1 MAATA
6 SSTSN
11 LPIVLKNISQ
21 LLRTEDDL
29 DKVETLKEQLIKEK
43 SSIDVQLKSQSTAQL
58 ESTIEDINSL
68 SIAHDDIR
76 GLKDN
81 ITKINK
87 IAYDSF
93 GSIKR
98 YELINKITKIHEI
111 FDQSTDIVNKI
122 SSFNTSLEEIEV
134 LIEQEDYENVDID
147 FDVPNLLEIHYK
159 LNTLRDFQEKLTV
172 LSENSNEDS
181 KFIVKRVISKIFEVI
196 KKFDTLLE
204 NIIVGLVESVKINNN
219 SLVIRLAKIIDFEE
233 REDLRIEA
241 LKQVFDKK
249 DSDRNNGLFEQI
261 VNGTIQGR
269 TITRNYKQFFLD
281 KIEESIRDIFQNC
294 YETYQQKENMFEI
307 LDNLD
312 WVFQDLIC
320 VKLDLTKLVPA
331 RWNIFK
337 IYYDFYYRELN
348 ILINRLIE
356 SEPETLIILEIL
368 DFDNKFKDIMI
379 QEFGFTKEQ
388 NKSII
393 GDVEKEKLLS
403 DYLNLIIKKMNE
415 WMSNL
420 QKTEHEVF
428 KSRIQAPDVDSENLY
443 ALEGTKIVFQMF
455 TQQCDVASGSG
466 QGKIL
471 AGVVEE
477 FGKLLI
483 KRQGTWSELIKIETQ
498 KLLTVNNSIQNK
510 NSDADVVPDTV
521 PPGLIE
527 YLIALANDQMRGAD
541 YTEAISNKYGGMVS
555 TKYSTLIHNALE
567 NVIDGFANLA
577 KQCCDAL
584 IVIIFDDL
592 KVALDD
598 IFSKD
603 WYNSNYSQQISDT
616 LYEYLGDLKQSM
628 NGYLFEILCEEIVEE
643 VILRYLNNLNK
654 DIKFKNNNDKF
665 VNSVKRDFEVFYKLF
680 INFIEQEV
688 IESKFRIIE
697 DFMDLSTEINNDQ
710 IVELWIS
717 TINKYNDLSPDF
729 LSLILKARKD
739 IDSSNTKL
747 IITKARSEQESFLQ
761 QHEYQ
766 LTPSF
771 MNRFII
777 TRKLKK

>member
-1 MAATA
+1 MAT
-6 SSTSN
+6 TSPN
-11 LPIVLKNISQ
+11 LPIVLQNISQ

-29 DKVETLKEQLIKEK
+29 DKVETLKEQLLKEK
-43 SSIDVQLKSQSTAQL
+43 SSIDVQLKSQSQAQL

-68 SIAHDDIR
+68 NICQDDIR
-76 GLKDN
+76 ELKDN

-87 IAYDSF
+87 IADDSF

-111 FDQSTDIVNKI
+111 FDQSTDIVENI
-122 SSFNTSLEEIEV
+122 SSFNNNLQEVEE
-134 LIEQEDYENVDID
+134 LIETEDYENVDID
-147 FDVPNLLEIHYK
+147 FEIPSLLEIHYK
-159 LNTLRDFQEKLTV
+159 LNKLRDFQERLLL
-172 LSENSNEDS
+172 LSDSSNEDH
-181 KFIVKRVISKIFEVI
+181 KFIVKRVVSKIYDVI
-196 KKFDTLLE
+196 KKFDKLLE
-204 NIIVGLVESVKINNN
+204 NIIIGLVESVKINSN

-233 REDLRIEA
+233 REDIKIDA
-241 LKQVFDKK
+241 LKGIISKNSK
-249 DSDRNNGLFEQI
+249 NNSQNSLFEQI
-261 VNGTIQGR
+261 VNGTIKGR
-269 TITRNYKQFFLD
+269 TTARNYKQFFID
-281 KIEESIRDIFQNC
+281 KVEESIHEIFQNC
-294 YETYQQKENMFEI
+294 YETYKQKENMFEI

-312 WVFQDLIC
+312 WVFHDLIC
-320 VKLDLTKLVPA
+320 VKQDLVKLVPP
-331 RWNIFK
+331 RWNIFTV
-337 IYYDFYYRELN
+337 YYDFYYRELN
-348 ILINRLIE
+348 ILINKLIE

-379 QEFGFTKEQ
+379 SEFGFTKQE

-403 DYLNLIIKKMNE
+403 DYLNLIVLKMNE
-415 WMSNL
+415 WMFNL

-428 KSRIQAPDVDSENLY
+428 RSRIQAPEVDSENLY

-477 FGKLLI
+477 FGGLLI
-483 KRQGTWSELIKIETQ
+483 KRQSKWGELIKNEVQ
-498 KLLTVNNSIQNK
+498 KLLTLNNKSKKDVGVDGVNDDDK
-510 NSDADVVPDTV
+510 V

-555 TKYSTLIHNALE
+555 SKYSTIIHNALE
-567 NVIDGFANLA
+567 KVIDGFANLA

-592 KVALDD
+592 KIALDE

-603 WYNSNYSQQISDT
+603 WYNSNYSQQVSDT

-628 NGYLFEILCEEIVEE
+628 NSYLFEILSEEIVEE
-643 VILRYLNNLNK
+643 TVLRYLSNLNK
-654 DIKFKNNNDKF
+654 DVKFKNNNDKF
-665 VNSVKRDFEVFYKLF
+665 VNSVKRDFEIFYKLF
-680 INFIEQEV
+680 INFIDQEI
-688 IESKFRIIE
+688 IESKFRIVE
-697 DFMDLSTEINNDQ
+697 DFMDLSTETNDDH
-710 IVELWIS
+710 IVELWIQLVS
-717 TINKYNDLSPDF
+717 KFNDISIDF
-729 LSLILKARKD
+729 LALILKARKD
-739 IDSSNTKL
+739 IDSTPS
-747 IITKARSEQESFLQ
+747 KAILSKSKIEQDKFLQ
-761 QHEYQ
+761 ENQYG

-771 MNRFII
+771 MNRFVV
-777 TRKLKK
+777 TKKLKK

>member
-1 MAATA
+1 MAT
-6 SSTSN
+6 TSPN
-11 LPIVLKNISQ
+11 LPIVLQNISQ

-29 DKVETLKEQLIKEK
+29 DKVETLKEQLLKEK
-43 SSIDVQLKSQSTAQL
+43 SSIDVQLKSQSQAQL

-68 SIAHDDIR
+68 NICQDDIR
-76 GLKDN
+76 ELKDN

-87 IAYDSF
+87 IADDSF

-111 FDQSTDIVNKI
+111 FDQSTDIVENI
-122 SSFNTSLEEIEV
+122 SSFNNNLQEVEE
-134 LIEQEDYENVDID
+134 LIETEDYENVDID
-147 FDVPNLLEIHYK
+147 FEIPSLLEIHYK
-159 LNTLRDFQEKLTV
+159 LNKLRDFQERLLL
-172 LSENSNEDS
+172 LSDSSNEDH
-181 KFIVKRVISKIFEVI
+181 KFIVKRVVSKIYDVI
-196 KKFDTLLE
+196 KKFDKLLE
-204 NIIVGLVESVKINNN
+204 NIIIGLVESVKINSN

-233 REDLRIEA
+233 REDIKIDA
-241 LKQVFDKK
+241 LKGIISKNSK
-249 DSDRNNGLFEQI
+249 NNSQNSLFEQI
-261 VNGTIQGR
+261 VNGTIKGR
-269 TITRNYKQFFLD
+269 TTARNYKQFFID
-281 KIEESIRDIFQNC
+281 KVEESIHEIFQNC
-294 YETYQQKENMFEI
+294 YETYKQKENMFEI

-312 WVFQDLIC
+312 WVFHDLIC
-320 VKLDLTKLVPA
+320 VKQDLVKLVPP
-331 RWNIFK
+331 RWNIFTV
-337 IYYDFYYRELN
+337 YYDFYYRELN
-348 ILINRLIE
+348 ILINKLIE

-379 QEFGFTKEQ
+379 SEFGFTKQE

-403 DYLNLIIKKMNE
+403 DYLNLIVLKMNE
-415 WMSNL
+415 WMFNL

-428 KSRIQAPDVDSENLY
+428 RSRIQAPEVDSENLY

-477 FGKLLI
+477 FGGLLI
-483 KRQGTWSELIKIETQ
+483 KRQSKWGELIKNEVQ
-498 KLLTVNNSIQNK
+498 KLLTLNNKSKKDVGVDGVNDDDK
-510 NSDADVVPDTV
+510 V

-555 TKYSTLIHNALE
+555 SKYSTIIHNALE
-567 NVIDGFANLA
+567 KVIDGFANLA

-592 KVALDD
+592 KIALDE

-603 WYNSNYSQQISDT
+603 WYNSNYSQQVSDT

-628 NGYLFEILCEEIVEE
+628 NSYLFEILSEEIVEE
-643 VILRYLNNLNK
+643 TVLRYLSNLNK
-654 DIKFKNNNDKF
+654 DVKFKNNNDKF
-665 VNSVKRDFEVFYKLF
+665 VNSVKRDFEIFYKLF
-680 INFIEQEV
+680 INFIDQEI
-688 IESKFRIIE
+688 IESKFRIVE
-697 DFMDLSTEINNDQ
+697 DFMDLSTETNDDH
-710 IVELWIS
+710 IVELWIQLVS
-717 TINKYNDLSPDF
+717 KFNDISIDF
-729 LSLILKARKD
+729 LALVLKARKD
-739 IDSSNTKL
+739 IDSTPS
-747 IITKARSEQESFLQ
+747 KAILSKSKIEQDKFLQ
-761 QHEYQ
+761 ENQYE

-771 MNRFII
+771 MNRFVV
-777 TRKLKK
+777 TKKLKK

>member
-1 MAATA
+1 MAT
-6 SSTSN
+6 TSPN
-11 LPIVLKNISQ
+11 LPIVLQNISQ

-29 DKVETLKEQLIKEK
+29 DKVETLKEQLLKEK
-43 SSIDVQLKSQSTAQL
+43 SSIDVQLKSQSQAQL

-68 SIAHDDIR
+68 NICQDDIR
-76 GLKDN
+76 ELKDN

-87 IAYDSF
+87 IADDSF

-111 FDQSTDIVNKI
+111 FDQSTDIVENI
-122 SSFNTSLEEIEV
+122 SSFNNNLQEVEE
-134 LIEQEDYENVDID
+134 LIETEDYENVDID
-147 FDVPNLLEIHYK
+147 FEIPSLLEIHYK
-159 LNTLRDFQEKLTV
+159 LNKLRDFQERLLL
-172 LSENSNEDS
+172 LSDSSNEDH
-181 KFIVKRVISKIFEVI
+181 KFIVKRVVSKIYDVI
-196 KKFDTLLE
+196 KKFDKLLE
-204 NIIVGLVESVKINNN
+204 NIIIGLVESVKINNN

-233 REDLRIEA
+233 REDIKIDA
-241 LKQVFDKK
+241 LKGIISKNSK
-249 DSDRNNGLFEQI
+249 NNSQNSLFEQI
-261 VNGTIQGR
+261 VNGTIKGR
-269 TITRNYKQFFLD
+269 TTARNYKQFFID
-281 KIEESIRDIFQNC
+281 KVEESIHEIFQNC
-294 YETYQQKENMFEI
+294 YETYKQKENMFEI

-312 WVFQDLIC
+312 WVFHDLIC
-320 VKLDLTKLVPA
+320 VKQDLVKLVPP
-331 RWNIFK
+331 RWNIFTV
-337 IYYDFYYRELN
+337 YYDFYYRELN
-348 ILINRLIE
+348 ILINKLIE

-379 QEFGFTKEQ
+379 SEFGFTKQE

-403 DYLNLIIKKMNE
+403 DYLNLIVLKMNE
-415 WMSNL
+415 WMFNL

-428 KSRIQAPDVDSENLY
+428 RSRIQAPEVDSENLY

-477 FGKLLI
+477 FGGLLI
-483 KRQGTWSELIKIETQ
+483 KRQSKWGELIKNEVQ
-498 KLLTVNNSIQNK
+498 KLLTLNNKSKNDVGVDGVNDDDK
-510 NSDADVVPDTV
+510 V

-555 TKYSTLIHNALE
+555 SKYSTIIHNALE
-567 NVIDGFANLA
+567 KVIDGFANLA

-592 KVALDD
+592 KIALDE

-603 WYNSNYSQQISDT
+603 WYNSNYSQQVSDT

-628 NGYLFEILCEEIVEE
+628 NSYLFEILSEEIVEE
-643 VILRYLNNLNK
+643 TVLRYLSNLNK
-654 DIKFKNNNDKF
+654 DVKFKNNNDKF
-665 VNSVKRDFEVFYKLF
+665 VNSVKRDFEIFYKLF
-680 INFIEQEV
+680 INFIDQEI
-688 IESKFRIIE
+688 IESKFRIVE
-697 DFMDLSTEINNDQ
+697 DFMDLSTETNDDH
-710 IVELWIS
+710 IVELWIQLVS
-717 TINKYNDLSPDF
+717 KFNDISIDF
-729 LSLILKARKD
+729 LALVLKARKD
-739 IDSSNTKL
+739 IDSTPS
-747 IITKARSEQESFLQ
+747 KAILSKSKIEQDKFLQ
-761 QHEYQ
+761 ENQYG

-771 MNRFII
+771 MNRFVV
-777 TRKLKK
+777 TKKLKK

>member
-1 MAATA
+1 MAT
-6 SSTSN
+6 TSPN
-11 LPIVLKNISQ
+11 LPIVLQNISQ

-29 DKVETLKEQLIKEK
+29 DKVETLKEQLLKEK
-43 SSIDVQLKSQSTAQL
+43 SSIDVQLKSQSQAQL

-68 SIAHDDIR
+68 NICQDDIR
-76 GLKDN
+76 ELKDN

-87 IAYDSF
+87 IADDSF

-111 FDQSTDIVNKI
+111 FDQSTDIVENI
-122 SSFNTSLEEIEV
+122 SSFNNNLQEVEE
-134 LIEQEDYENVDID
+134 LIETEDYENVDID
-147 FDVPNLLEIHYK
+147 FEIPSLLEIHYK
-159 LNTLRDFQEKLTV
+159 LNKLRDFQERLLL
-172 LSENSNEDS
+172 LSDSSNEDH
-181 KFIVKRVISKIFEVI
+181 KFIVKRVVSKIYDVI
-196 KKFDTLLE
+196 KKFDKLLE
-204 NIIVGLVESVKINNN
+204 NIIIGLVESVKINNN

-233 REDLRIEA
+233 REDIKIDA
-241 LKQVFDKK
+241 LKGIISKNSK
-249 DSDRNNGLFEQI
+249 NNSQNSLFEQI
-261 VNGTIQGR
+261 VNGTIKGR
-269 TITRNYKQFFLD
+269 TTARNYKQFFID
-281 KIEESIRDIFQNC
+281 KVEESIHEIFQNC
-294 YETYQQKENMFEI
+294 YETYKQKENMFEI

-312 WVFQDLIC
+312 WVFHDLIC
-320 VKLDLTKLVPA
+320 VKQDLVKLVPP
-331 RWNIFK
+331 RWNIFTV
-337 IYYDFYYRELN
+337 YYDFYYRELN
-348 ILINRLIE
+348 ILINKLIE

-379 QEFGFTKEQ
+379 SEFGFTKQE

-403 DYLNLIIKKMNE
+403 DYLNLIVLKMNE
-415 WMSNL
+415 WMFNL

-428 KSRIQAPDVDSENLY
+428 RSRIQAPEVDSENLY

-477 FGKLLI
+477 FGGLLI
-483 KRQGTWSELIKIETQ
+483 KRQSKWGELIKNEVQ
-498 KLLTVNNSIQNK
+498 KLLTLNNKSKKDVGVDGVNDDDK
-510 NSDADVVPDTV
+510 V

-555 TKYSTLIHNALE
+555 SKYSTIIHNALE
-567 NVIDGFANLA
+567 KVIDGFANLA

-592 KVALDD
+592 KIALDE

-603 WYNSNYSQQISDT
+603 WYNSNYSQQVSDT

-628 NGYLFEILCEEIVEE
+628 NSYLFEILSEEIVEE
-643 VILRYLNNLNK
+643 TVLRYLSNLNK
-654 DIKFKNNNDKF
+654 DVKFKNNNDKF
-665 VNSVKRDFEVFYKLF
+665 VNSVKRDFEIFYKLF
-680 INFIEQEV
+680 INFIDQEI
-688 IESKFRIIE
+688 IESKFRIVE
-697 DFMDLSTEINNDQ
+697 DFMDLSTETNDDH
-710 IVELWIS
+710 IVELWIQLVS
-717 TINKYNDLSPDF
+717 KFNDISIDF
-729 LSLILKARKD
+729 LALILKARKD
-739 IDSSNTKL
+739 IDSTPS
-747 IITKARSEQESFLQ
+747 KAILSKSKIEQDKFLQ
-761 QHEYQ
+761 ENQYE

-771 MNRFII
+771 MNRFVV
-777 TRKLKK
+777 TKKLKK

>member
-1 MAATA
+1 MATI
-6 SSTSN
+6 SPN
-11 LPIVLKNISQ
+11 LPTVLQNISR

-29 DKVETLKEQLIKEK
+29 DKVETLKEQLVKEK
-43 SSIDVQLKSQSTAQL
+43 SSIDVQLKSQSQAQL

-68 SIAHDDIR
+68 SLCQDDIR
-76 GLKDN
+76 ELKEN

-87 IAYDSF
+87 IADESF

-111 FDQSTDIVNKI
+111 FDQSTDIVENI
-122 SSFNTSLEEIEV
+122 SSFNNNLREVEE
-134 LIEQEDYENVDID
+134 LIESEDFENVDID
-147 FDVPNLLEIHYK
+147 FEVPSLLEIHFK
-159 LNTLRDFQEKLTV
+159 LNKLRDFQERLLA
-172 LSENSNEDS
+172 LSDGSNEDN
-181 KFIVKRVISKIFEVI
+181 KFIVKRVVTKIYDVI
-196 KKFDTLLE
+196 KKFDQLLE

-233 REDLRIEA
+233 QEDSKIEA
-241 LKQVFDKK
+241 LKEIFSKK
-249 DSDRNNGLFEQI
+249 DSKDLKNKLFEQI

-269 TITRNYKQFFLD
+269 TNSRNYKMFFLN
-281 KIEESIRDIFQNC
+281 KIEESIHEIFQNC

-312 WVFQDLIC
+312 WVFHDLIC
-320 VKLDLTKLVPA
+320 VKQDLTRLVPS
-331 RWNIFK
+331 RWDIFK
-337 IYYDFYYRELN
+337 IYYEFYYKELN
-348 ILINRLIE
+348 IVINKLIE

-379 QEFGFTKEQ
+379 SEFGFSKQE

-403 DYLNLIIKKMNE
+403 DYLNLIVLKMNE
-415 WMSNL
+415 WMFNL

-428 KSRIQAPDVDSENLY
+428 RSRIQAPDVDSENLY

-477 FGKLLI
+477 FGSLLM
-483 KRQGTWSELIKIETQ
+483 KRQSKWGELIKNEVQ
-498 KLLTVNNSIQNK
+498 KLLTMNNRPKKDIEVEG
-510 NSDADVVPDTV
+510 ADNFDKV

-555 TKYSTLIHNALE
+555 TKYSSMIHNVLE
-567 NVIDGFANLA
+567 KVIDGFANLA

-592 KVALDD
+592 KIALDE

-628 NGYLFEILCEEIVEE
+628 NSYLFEILSEEIVEE
-643 VILRYLNNLNK
+643 TVLRYLNNLNK

-665 VNSVKRDFEVFYKLF
+665 VNSVKRDFEIFYKLF
-680 INFIEQEV
+680 ISFVDQEI
-688 IESKFRIIE
+688 IESKFRIVE
-697 DFMDLSTEINNDQ
+697 DFMDLSTETNDDQ
-710 IVELWIS
+710 IVELWTHLVSKFNDIS
-717 TINKYNDLSPDF
+717 IDF
-729 LSLILKARKD
+729 LALILKARKD
-739 IDSSNTKL
+739 IDSSPSKVILNKS
-747 IITKARSEQESFLQ
+747 KFEQEKYLQ
-761 QHEYQ
+761 ENQYG

-771 MNRFII
+771 MNRFVI

>member
-1 MAATA
+1 MAT
-6 SSTSN
+6 TSPN
-11 LPIVLKNISQ
+11 LPIVLQNISQ

-29 DKVETLKEQLIKEK
+29 DKVETLKEQLLKEK
-43 SSIDVQLKSQSTAQL
+43 SSIDVQLKSQSQAQL

-68 SIAHDDIR
+68 NICQDDIR
-76 GLKDN
+76 ELKDN

-87 IAYDSF
+87 IADDSF

-111 FDQSTDIVNKI
+111 FDQSTDIVENI
-122 SSFNTSLEEIEV
+122 SSFNNNLQEVEE
-134 LIEQEDYENVDID
+134 LIETEDYENVDID
-147 FDVPNLLEIHYK
+147 FEIPSLLEIHYK
-159 LNTLRDFQEKLTV
+159 LNKLRDFQERLLL
-172 LSENSNEDS
+172 LSDSSNEDH
-181 KFIVKRVISKIFEVI
+181 KFIVKRVVSRIYDVI
-196 KKFDTLLE
+196 KKFDKLLE
-204 NIIVGLVESVKINNN
+204 NIIIGLVESVKINNN

-233 REDLRIEA
+233 REDIKIDA
-241 LKQVFDKK
+241 LKGIISKNSK
-249 DSDRNNGLFEQI
+249 NNSQNSLFEQI
-261 VNGTIQGR
+261 VNGTSKGR
-269 TITRNYKQFFLD
+269 TTARNYKQFFID
-281 KIEESIRDIFQNC
+281 KVEESIHEIFQNC
-294 YETYQQKENMFEI
+294 YETYKQKENMFEI

-312 WVFQDLIC
+312 WVFHDLIC
-320 VKLDLTKLVPA
+320 VKQDLVKLVPP
-331 RWNIFK
+331 RWNIFTV
-337 IYYDFYYRELN
+337 YYDFYYRELN
-348 ILINRLIE
+348 ILINKLIE

-379 QEFGFTKEQ
+379 SEFGFTKQE

-403 DYLNLIIKKMNE
+403 DYLNLIVLKMNE
-415 WMSNL
+415 WMFNL

-428 KSRIQAPDVDSENLY
+428 RSRIQAPEVDSENLY

-477 FGKLLI
+477 FGGLLI
-483 KRQGTWSELIKIETQ
+483 KRQSKWGELIKNEVQ
-498 KLLTVNNSIQNK
+498 KLLTLNNKSKKDVGVDGVNDDDK
-510 NSDADVVPDTV
+510 V

-555 TKYSTLIHNALE
+555 SKYSTIIHNALE
-567 NVIDGFANLA
+567 KVIDGFANLA

-592 KVALDD
+592 KIALDE

-603 WYNSNYSQQISDT
+603 WYNSNYSQQVSDT

-628 NGYLFEILCEEIVEE
+628 NSYLFEILSEEIVEE
-643 VILRYLNNLNK
+643 TVLRYLSNLNK
-654 DIKFKNNNDKF
+654 DVKFKNNNDKF
-665 VNSVKRDFEVFYKLF
+665 VNSVKRDFEIFYKLF
-680 INFIEQEV
+680 INFIDQEI
-688 IESKFRIIE
+688 IESKFRIVE
-697 DFMDLSTEINNDQ
+697 DFMDLSTETNDDH
-710 IVELWIS
+710 IVELWIQLVS
-717 TINKYNDLSPDF
+717 KFNDISIDF
-729 LSLILKARKD
+729 LALILKVRKD
-739 IDSSNTKL
+739 IDSTPS
-747 IITKARSEQESFLQ
+747 KAILSKSKIEQDKFLQ
-761 QHEYQ
+761 ENQYE

-771 MNRFII
+771 MNRFVV
-777 TRKLKK
+777 TKKLKK

>member
-1 MAATA
+1 MAT
-6 SSTSN
+6 TSPN
-11 LPIVLKNISQ
+11 LPIVLQNISQ

-29 DKVETLKEQLIKEK
+29 DKVETLKEQLLKEK
-43 SSIDVQLKSQSTAQL
+43 SSIDVQLKSQSQAQL

-68 SIAHDDIR
+68 NICQDDIR
-76 GLKDN
+76 ELKDN

-87 IAYDSF
+87 IADDSF

-111 FDQSTDIVNKI
+111 FDQSTDIVENI
-122 SSFNTSLEEIEV
+122 SSFNNNLQEVEE
-134 LIEQEDYENVDID
+134 LIETEDYENVDID
-147 FDVPNLLEIHYK
+147 FEIPSLLEIHYK
-159 LNTLRDFQEKLTV
+159 LNKLRDFQERLLL
-172 LSENSNEDS
+172 LSDSSNEDH
-181 KFIVKRVISKIFEVI
+181 KFIVKRVVSKIYDVI
-196 KKFDTLLE
+196 KKFDKLLE
-204 NIIVGLVESVKINNN
+204 NIIIGLVESVKINSN

-233 REDLRIEA
+233 REDIKIDA
-241 LKQVFDKK
+241 LKGIISKNSK
-249 DSDRNNGLFEQI
+249 NNSQNSLFEQI
-261 VNGTIQGR
+261 VNGTIKGR
-269 TITRNYKQFFLD
+269 TTARNYKQFFID
-281 KIEESIRDIFQNC
+281 KVEESIHEIFQNC
-294 YETYQQKENMFEI
+294 YETYKQKENMFEI

-312 WVFQDLIC
+312 WVFHDLIC
-320 VKLDLTKLVPA
+320 VKQDLVKLVPP
-331 RWNIFK
+331 RWNIFTV
-337 IYYDFYYRELN
+337 YYDFYYRELN
-348 ILINRLIE
+348 ILINKLIE

-379 QEFGFTKEQ
+379 SEFGFTKQE

-403 DYLNLIIKKMNE
+403 DYLNLIVLKMNE
-415 WMSNL
+415 WMFNL

-428 KSRIQAPDVDSENLY
+428 RSRIQAPEVDSENLY

-477 FGKLLI
+477 FGGLLI
-483 KRQGTWSELIKIETQ
+483 KRQSKWGELIKNEVQ
-498 KLLTVNNSIQNK
+498 KLLTLNNKSKKDVGVDGVNDDDK
-510 NSDADVVPDTV
+510 V

-555 TKYSTLIHNALE
+555 SKYSTIIHNALE
-567 NVIDGFANLA
+567 KVIDGFANLA

-592 KVALDD
+592 KIALDE

-603 WYNSNYSQQISDT
+603 WYNSNYSQQVSDT

-628 NGYLFEILCEEIVEE
+628 NSYLFEILSEEIVEE
-643 VILRYLNNLNK
+643 TVLRYLSNLNK
-654 DIKFKNNNDKF
+654 DVKFKNNNDKF
-665 VNSVKRDFEVFYKLF
+665 VNSVKRDFEIFYKLF
-680 INFIEQEV
+680 INFIDQEI
-688 IESKFRIIE
+688 IESKFRIVE
-697 DFMDLSTEINNDQ
+697 DFMDLSTETNDDH
-710 IVELWIS
+710 IVELWIQLVS
-717 TINKYNDLSPDF
+717 KFNDISIDF
-729 LSLILKARKD
+729 LALILKARKD
-739 IDSSNTKL
+739 IDSTPS
-747 IITKARSEQESFLQ
+747 KAILSKSKIEQDKFLQ
-761 QHEYQ
+761 ENQYE

-771 MNRFII
+771 MNRFVV
-777 TRKLKK
+777 TKKLKK

>member
-1 MAATA
+1 MAT
-6 SSTSN
+6 TSPN
-11 LPIVLKNISQ
+11 LPIVLQNISQ

-29 DKVETLKEQLIKEK
+29 DKVETLKEQLLKEK
-43 SSIDVQLKSQSTAQL
+43 SSIDVQLKSQSQAQL

-68 SIAHDDIR
+68 NICQDDIR
-76 GLKDN
+76 ELKDN

-87 IAYDSF
+87 IADDSF

-111 FDQSTDIVNKI
+111 FDQSTDIVENI
-122 SSFNTSLEEIEV
+122 SSFNNNLQEVEE
-134 LIEQEDYENVDID
+134 LIETEDYENVDID
-147 FDVPNLLEIHYK
+147 FEIPSLLEIHYK
-159 LNTLRDFQEKLTV
+159 LNKLRDFQERLLL
-172 LSENSNEDS
+172 LSDSSNEDH
-181 KFIVKRVISKIFEVI
+181 KFIVKRVVSKIYDVI
-196 KKFDTLLE
+196 KKFDKLLE
-204 NIIVGLVESVKINNN
+204 NIIIGLVESVKINNN

-233 REDLRIEA
+233 REDIKIDA
-241 LKQVFDKK
+241 LKGIISKNSK
-249 DSDRNNGLFEQI
+249 NNSQNSLFEQI
-261 VNGTIQGR
+261 VNGTIKGR
-269 TITRNYKQFFLD
+269 TTARNYKQFFID
-281 KIEESIRDIFQNC
+281 KVEESIHEIFQNC
-294 YETYQQKENMFEI
+294 YETYKQKENMFEI

-312 WVFQDLIC
+312 WVFHDLIC
-320 VKLDLTKLVPA
+320 VKQDLVKLVPP
-331 RWNIFK
+331 RWNIFTV
-337 IYYDFYYRELN
+337 YYDFYYRELN
-348 ILINRLIE
+348 ILINKLIE

-379 QEFGFTKEQ
+379 SEFGFTKQE

-403 DYLNLIIKKMNE
+403 DYLNLIVLKMNE
-415 WMSNL
+415 WMFNL

-428 KSRIQAPDVDSENLY
+428 RSRIQAPEVDSENLY

-477 FGKLLI
+477 FGGLLI
-483 KRQGTWSELIKIETQ
+483 KRQSKWGELIKNEVQ
-498 KLLTVNNSIQNK
+498 KLLTLNNKSKKDVGVDGVNDDDK
-510 NSDADVVPDTV
+510 V

-555 TKYSTLIHNALE
+555 SKYSTIIHNALE
-567 NVIDGFANLA
+567 KVIDGFANLA

-592 KVALDD
+592 KIALDE

-603 WYNSNYSQQISDT
+603 WYNSNYSQQVSDT

-628 NGYLFEILCEEIVEE
+628 NSYLFEILSEEIVEE
-643 VILRYLNNLNK
+643 TVLRYLSNLNK
-654 DIKFKNNNDKF
+654 DVKFKNNNDKF
-665 VNSVKRDFEVFYKLF
+665 VNSVKRDFEIFYKLF
-680 INFIEQEV
+680 INFIDQEI
-688 IESKFRIIE
+688 IESKFRIVE
-697 DFMDLSTEINNDQ
+697 DFMDLSTETNDDH
-710 IVELWIS
+710 IVELWIQLVS
-717 TINKYNDLSPDF
+717 KFNDISIDF
-729 LSLILKARKD
+729 LALILKARKD
-739 IDSSNTKL
+739 IDSTPS
-747 IITKARSEQESFLQ
+747 KAILSKSKIEQDKFLQ
-761 QHEYQ
+761 ENQYG

-771 MNRFII
+771 MNRFVV
-777 TRKLKK
+777 TKKLKK

>member
-1 MAATA
+1 MAT
-6 SSTSN
+6 TSPN
-11 LPIVLKNISQ
+11 LPIVLQNISQ

-29 DKVETLKEQLIKEK
+29 DKVETLKEQLLKEK
-43 SSIDVQLKSQSTAQL
+43 SSIDVQLKSQSQAQL

-68 SIAHDDIR
+68 NICQDDIR
-76 GLKDN
+76 ELKDN

-87 IAYDSF
+87 IADDSF

-111 FDQSTDIVNKI
+111 FDQSTDIVENI
-122 SSFNTSLEEIEV
+122 SSFNNNLQEVEE
-134 LIEQEDYENVDID
+134 LIETEDYENVDID
-147 FDVPNLLEIHYK
+147 FEIPSLLEIHYK
-159 LNTLRDFQEKLTV
+159 LNKLRDFQERLLL
-172 LSENSNEDS
+172 LSDSSNEDH
-181 KFIVKRVISKIFEVI
+181 KFIVKRVVSRIYDVI
-196 KKFDTLLE
+196 KKFDKLLE
-204 NIIVGLVESVKINNN
+204 NIIIGLVESVKINNN

-233 REDLRIEA
+233 REDIKIDA
-241 LKQVFDKK
+241 LKGIISKNSK
-249 DSDRNNGLFEQI
+249 NNSQNSLFEQI
-261 VNGTIQGR
+261 VNGTSKGR
-269 TITRNYKQFFLD
+269 TTARNYKQFFID
-281 KIEESIRDIFQNC
+281 KVEESIHEIFQNC
-294 YETYQQKENMFEI
+294 YETYKQKENMFEI

-312 WVFQDLIC
+312 WVFHDLIC
-320 VKLDLTKLVPA
+320 VKQDLVKLVPP
-331 RWNIFK
+331 RWNIFTV
-337 IYYDFYYRELN
+337 YYDFYYRELN
-348 ILINRLIE
+348 ILINKLIE

-379 QEFGFTKEQ
+379 SEFGFTKQE

-403 DYLNLIIKKMNE
+403 DYLNLIVLKMNE
-415 WMSNL
+415 WMFNL

-428 KSRIQAPDVDSENLY
+428 RSRIQAPEVDSENLY

-477 FGKLLI
+477 FAGLLI
-483 KRQGTWSELIKIETQ
+483 KRQSKWGELIKNEVQ
-498 KLLTVNNSIQNK
+498 KLLTLNNKSKNDVGVDGVNDDDK
-510 NSDADVVPDTV
+510 V

-555 TKYSTLIHNALE
+555 SKYSTIIHNALE
-567 NVIDGFANLA
+567 KVIDGFANLA

-592 KVALDD
+592 KIALDE

-603 WYNSNYSQQISDT
+603 WYNSNYSQQVSDT

-628 NGYLFEILCEEIVEE
+628 NSYLFEILSEEIVEE
-643 VILRYLNNLNK
+643 TVLRYLSNLNK
-654 DIKFKNNNDKF
+654 DVKFKNNNDKF
-665 VNSVKRDFEVFYKLF
+665 VNSVKRDFEIFYKLF
-680 INFIEQEV
+680 INFIDQEI
-688 IESKFRIIE
+688 IESKFRIVE
-697 DFMDLSTEINNDQ
+697 DFMDLSTETNDDH
-710 IVELWIS
+710 IVELWIQLVS
-717 TINKYNDLSPDF
+717 KFNDISIDF
-729 LSLILKARKD
+729 LALILKVRKD
-739 IDSSNTKL
+739 IDSTPS
-747 IITKARSEQESFLQ
+747 KAILSKSKIEQDKFLQ
-761 QHEYQ
+761 ENQYE

-771 MNRFII
+771 MNRFVV
-777 TRKLKK
+777 TKKLKK

>member
-1 MAATA
+1 MAT
-6 SSTSN
+6 TSPN
-11 LPIVLKNISQ
+11 LPIVLQNISQ

-29 DKVETLKEQLIKEK
+29 DKAETLKEQLLKEK
-43 SSIDVQLKSQSTAQL
+43 SSIDVQLKSQSQAQL

-68 SIAHDDIR
+68 NICQDDIR
-76 GLKDN
+76 ELKDN

-87 IAYDSF
+87 IADDSF

-111 FDQSTDIVNKI
+111 FDQSTDIVENI
-122 SSFNTSLEEIEV
+122 SSFNNNLQEVEE
-134 LIEQEDYENVDID
+134 LIETEDYENVDID
-147 FDVPNLLEIHYK
+147 FEIPSLLEIHYK
-159 LNTLRDFQEKLTV
+159 LNKLRDFQERLLL
-172 LSENSNEDS
+172 LSDSSNEDH
-181 KFIVKRVISKIFEVI
+181 KFIVKRVVSRIYDVI
-196 KKFDTLLE
+196 KKFDKLLE
-204 NIIVGLVESVKINNN
+204 NIIIGLVESVKINSN

-233 REDLRIEA
+233 REDIKIDA
-241 LKQVFDKK
+241 LKGIISKNSK
-249 DSDRNNGLFEQI
+249 NNSQNSLFEQI
-261 VNGTIQGR
+261 VNGTIKGR
-269 TITRNYKQFFLD
+269 TTARNYKQFFID
-281 KIEESIRDIFQNC
+281 KVEESIHEIFQNC
-294 YETYQQKENMFEI
+294 YETYKQKENMFEI

-312 WVFQDLIC
+312 WVFHDLIC
-320 VKLDLTKLVPA
+320 VKQDLVKLVPP
-331 RWNIFK
+331 RWNIFTV
-337 IYYDFYYRELN
+337 YYDFYYRELN
-348 ILINRLIE
+348 ILINKLIE

-379 QEFGFTKEQ
+379 SEFGFTKQE

-403 DYLNLIIKKMNE
+403 DYLNLIVLKMNE
-415 WMSNL
+415 WMFNL

-428 KSRIQAPDVDSENLY
+428 RSRIQAPEVDSENLY

-477 FGKLLI
+477 FGGLLI
-483 KRQGTWSELIKIETQ
+483 KRQSKWGELIKNEVQ
-498 KLLTVNNSIQNK
+498 KLLTLNNKSKKDVGVDGVNDDDK
-510 NSDADVVPDTV
+510 V

-555 TKYSTLIHNALE
+555 SKYSTIIHNALE
-567 NVIDGFANLA
+567 KVIDGFANLA

-592 KVALDD
+592 KIALDE

-603 WYNSNYSQQISDT
+603 WYNSNYSQQVSDT

-628 NGYLFEILCEEIVEE
+628 NSYLFEILSEEIVEE
-643 VILRYLNNLNK
+643 TVLRYLSNLNK
-654 DIKFKNNNDKF
+654 DVKFKNNNDKF
-665 VNSVKRDFEVFYKLF
+665 VNSVKRDFEIFYKLF
-680 INFIEQEV
+680 INFIDQEI
-688 IESKFRIIE
+688 IESKFRIVE
-697 DFMDLSTEINNDQ
+697 DFMDLSRETNDDH
-710 IVELWIS
+710 IVELWIQLVS
-717 TINKYNDLSPDF
+717 KFNDISIDF
-729 LSLILKARKD
+729 LALILKARKD
-739 IDSSNTKL
+739 IDSTPS
-747 IITKARSEQESFLQ
+747 KAILSKSKIEQDKFLQ
-761 QHEYQ
+761 ENQYE

-771 MNRFII
+771 MNRFVV
-777 TRKLKK
+777 TKKLKK

>member
-1 MAATA
+1 MAT
-6 SSTSN
+6 TSPN
-11 LPIVLKNISQ
+11 LPIVLQNISQ

-29 DKVETLKEQLIKEK
+29 DKVETLKEQLLKEK
-43 SSIDVQLKSQSTAQL
+43 SSIDVQLKSQSQAQL

-68 SIAHDDIR
+68 NICQDDIR
-76 GLKDN
+76 ELKDN

-87 IAYDSF
+87 IADDSF

-111 FDQSTDIVNKI
+111 FDQSTDIVENI
-122 SSFNTSLEEIEV
+122 SSFNNNLQEVEE
-134 LIEQEDYENVDID
+134 LIETEDYENVDID
-147 FDVPNLLEIHYK
+147 FEIPSLLEIHYK
-159 LNTLRDFQEKLTV
+159 LNKLRDFQERLLL
-172 LSENSNEDS
+172 LSDSSNEDH
-181 KFIVKRVISKIFEVI
+181 KFIVKRVVSKIYDVI
-196 KKFDTLLE
+196 KKFDKLLE
-204 NIIVGLVESVKINNN
+204 NIIIGLVESVKINNN

-233 REDLRIEA
+233 REDIKIDA
-241 LKQVFDKK
+241 LKGIISKNSK
-249 DSDRNNGLFEQI
+249 NNSQNSLFEQI
-261 VNGTIQGR
+261 VNGTIKGR
-269 TITRNYKQFFLD
+269 TTARNYKQFFID
-281 KIEESIRDIFQNC
+281 KVEESIHEIFQNC
-294 YETYQQKENMFEI
+294 YETYKQKENMFEI

-312 WVFQDLIC
+312 WVFHDLIC
-320 VKLDLTKLVPA
+320 VKQDLVKLVPP
-331 RWNIFK
+331 RWNIFTV
-337 IYYDFYYRELN
+337 YYDFYYRELN
-348 ILINRLIE
+348 ILINKLIE

-379 QEFGFTKEQ
+379 SEFGFTKQE

-403 DYLNLIIKKMNE
+403 DYLNLIVLKMNE
-415 WMSNL
+415 WMFNL

-428 KSRIQAPDVDSENLY
+428 RSRIQAPEVDSENLY

-477 FGKLLI
+477 FGGLLI
-483 KRQGTWSELIKIETQ
+483 KRQSKWGELIKNEVQ
-498 KLLTVNNSIQNK
+498 KLLTLNNKSKKDVGVDGVNDDDK
-510 NSDADVVPDTV
+510 V

-555 TKYSTLIHNALE
+555 SKYSTIIHNALE
-567 NVIDGFANLA
+567 KVIDGFANLA

-592 KVALDD
+592 KIALDE

-603 WYNSNYSQQISDT
+603 WYNSNYSQQVSDT

-628 NGYLFEILCEEIVEE
+628 NSYLFEILSEEIVEE
-643 VILRYLNNLNK
+643 TVLRYLSNLNK
-654 DIKFKNNNDKF
+654 DVKFKNNNDKF
-665 VNSVKRDFEVFYKLF
+665 VNSVKRDFEIFYKLF
-680 INFIEQEV
+680 INFIDQEI
-688 IESKFRIIE
+688 IESKFRIVE
-697 DFMDLSTEINNDQ
+697 DFMDLSTETNDDH
-710 IVELWIS
+710 IVELWIQLVS
-717 TINKYNDLSPDF
+717 KFNDISIDF
-729 LSLILKARKD
+729 LALVLKARKD
-739 IDSSNTKL
+739 IDSTPS
-747 IITKARSEQESFLQ
+747 KAILSKSKIEQDKFLQ
-761 QHEYQ
+761 ENQYG

-771 MNRFII
+771 MNRFVV
-777 TRKLKK
+777 TKKLKK